1 MAHVRN
7 TLGTPRWPPGTI
19 PYPLHGACAV
29 RGRRRPCATCRAHR
43 LSHRT
48 CVIYVDSKGKRKSLS
63 MKASMKAAART
74 RIRAVME
81 ERLPFVDQSTTTVE
95 PYPKL
100 GKVQGWQVTHRCS
113 CSASKGL
120 QAKAHCGKT
129 STVRATTFWA
139 RVITG
144 CGDEADATCVVEDG
158 SGEQMTVKR
167 AQLRE
172 RKWHTV
178 ASVGVTGD
186 RKHDSCLMSG
196 NRSTQRKQVTFHST
210 CGRCRF

>member
-95 PYPKL
+95 PYPKV
-100 GKVQGWQVTHRCS
+100 GKLQGWCVTHRCS
-113 CSASKGL
+113 CSTAKGL

-129 STVRATTFWA
+129 STVETIA
-139 RVITG
+139 RTLCDNIERDHGG
-144 CGDEADATCVVEDG
+144 CQGAA
-158 SGEQMTVKR
+158 SP
-167 AQLRE
+167 AN
-172 RKWHTV
+172 
-178 ASVGVTGD
+178 ASVGTSNPVATVLDTMEGAIATAASALKRNRELESQATYDPAQGD
-186 RKHDSCLMSG
+186 SDSHLQG
-196 NRSTQRKQVTFHST
+196 NN
-210 CGRCRF
+210 